1 MKNHALT
8 RRTLLSLASASLASR
23 VVAQDTQPISVLV
36 LGAGLAGLAASRLLS
51 AAGLDVT
58 VLEGRDRIGGR
69 IWTDHSLG
77 APFELGAGWIHG
89 PQGNPMSALAQAA
102 ELTPFVTQNEALDV
116 RGPDGAWLGE
126 DALIAGEA
134 RLSTIA
140 EEGFDAVRQT
150 TLVDALKADAP
161 DTLTD
166 PLLRWMLSAYVEFD
180 LAGPLGEVSAL
191 HWGGDKKFEGEDVI
205 LEEGYGALLPGLAQG
220 LDIRLNKNVTSIEH
234 HDDWVEVI
242 TETGAF
248 EADYV
253 ICTLP
258 LGVLQRQMVIFDPPL
273 PDAMQHA
280 LQRQGM
286 GTVTKVAFRFPE
298 ATWDADTQYFGWIG
312 PHPGR
317 WAYVVNYETFSDTPV
332 LMPLSFGAEAFEVE
346 AMSEAD
352 MVADAFAAL
361 RNLMGSDLP
370 DPLDWRSTRWS
381 QNRWT
386 RGAYSF
392 PKWGR
397 SGRLGYL
404 AGVGWR
410 SAAFCWRA
418 HDMGLPR
425 NDPWRMA

>member
-166 PLLRWMLSAYVEFD
+166 PLLR
-180 LAGPLGEVSAL
+180 
-191 HWGGDKKFEGEDVI
+191 
-205 LEEGYGALLPGLAQG
+205 
-220 LDIRLNKNVTSIEH
+220 
-234 HDDWVEVI
+234 
-242 TETGAF
+242 
-248 EADYV
+248 
-253 ICTLP
+253 
-258 LGVLQRQMVIFDPPL
+258 
-273 PDAMQHA
+273 
-280 LQRQGM
+280 
-286 GTVTKVAFRFPE
+286 
-298 ATWDADTQYFGWIG
+298 
-312 PHPGR
+312 
-317 WAYVVNYETFSDTPV
+317 
-332 LMPLSFGAEAFEVE
+332 
-346 AMSEAD
+346 
-352 MVADAFAAL
+352 
-361 RNLMGSDLP
+361 
-370 DPLDWRSTRWS
+370 
-381 QNRWT
+381 
-386 RGAYSF
+386 
-392 PKWGR
+392 
-397 SGRLGYL
+397 
-404 AGVGWR
+404 
-410 SAAFCWRA
+410 
-418 HDMGLPR
+418 
-425 NDPWRMA
+425 